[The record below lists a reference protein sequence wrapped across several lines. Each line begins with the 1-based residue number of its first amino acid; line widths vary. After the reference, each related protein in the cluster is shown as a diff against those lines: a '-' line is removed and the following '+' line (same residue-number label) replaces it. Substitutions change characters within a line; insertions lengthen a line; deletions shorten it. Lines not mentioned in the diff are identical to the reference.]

1 MERKL
6 TDALDNDGPPIR
18 VLIVEDR
25 PVARKLLEA
34 ELVQAHGIEIA
45 GIARDGEE
53 AIEQVQE
60 IDPDI
65 VLMDVVMP
73 GMDGIEALTRIREF
87 SDVPVI
93 LLTGAK
99 VATESLEHVA
109 RKKGADGFFIKPSG
123 SVSVDLYSISEPL
136 IAEIRKLAKR
146 ERTT

>member
-1 MERKL
+1 MDPDTAE
-6 TDALDNDGPPIR
+6 ALDHHDAIR

-45 GIARDGEE
+45 AV
-53 AIEQVQE
+53 AQ
-60 IDPDI
+60 
-65 VLMDVVMP
+65 
-73 GMDGIEALTRIREF
+73 DGIEALTKIREF

-123 SVSVDLYSISEPL
+123 SVSVDLYSISEP
-136 IAEIRKLAKR
+136 
-146 ERTT
+146 